1 MRVWTALI
9 YKCQRRCQRGWEAVA
24 YLWLLR
30 PDALVLVIRDSGGH
44 HLVRDSRGRPGQE
57 GPALAPD
64 PQVSPLL

>member
-1 MRVWTALI
+1 M
-9 YKCQRRCQRGWEAVA
+9 A